1 MLVGVVTGQGVGQ
14 RAADNLCEWQ
24 RNGEWAKHRDV
35 PQAHRW
41 NGGDAACGGE
51 ARQKG
56 MRRPNDSCFDSRVA
70 DGAACV
76 VGVLRM
82 TTVAAMVL
90 AGEQG

>member
-1 MLVGVVTGQGVGQ
+1 VLVGVVTSQGVGQ

-24 RNGEWAKHRDV
+24 RSGEWVKHRDV
-35 PQAHRW
+35 PQAHQW
-41 NGGDAACGGE
+41 NGDGAAGGGA

-56 MRRPNDSCFDSRVA
+56 RRRPNDSCFGSREA
-70 DGAACV
+70 DGCV
-76 VGVLRM
+76 VGVSRM